1 MRHLLLASAALVA
14 VGPLSGCIVPA
25 PTGDSGNPASAP
37 AAQQP
42 RGGTAGGMVRV
53 GANLANKVELAG
65 YSLDSASITPGQPL
79 KVMLGLRVIEPLPE
93 DTLVFVHVEDADGRM
108 ERMNVDHRIAGG
120 QVAASTYKKGDAVRD
135 EFQVVLNPGMEIRA
149 INLYV
154 GLWNA
159 STDERFRLTNPDTV
173 RNDGKDRILL
183 AQVPVTP

>member
-79 KVMLGLRVIEPLPE
+79 KVILGLRVLEPLPE